1 VGKLLAGEVMKKL
14 FAGLVVLGLSL
25 GTIAAQSQETSQ
37 SGQMMQMKMKGG
49 MSPSAADQGYMEAM
63 QKMHETMM
71 SMEMT
76 GKADVDFA
84 SMMIPHHQSAIDMSK
99 ALLKQEKID
108 PEIKRMAQKIIKDQ
122 EKEIAEF
129 QKWLSK
135 HKE

>member
-1 VGKLLAGEVMKKL
+1 MKQL

-25 GTIAAQSQETSQ
+25 GAVEAQSQETSQ
-37 SGQMMQMKMKGG
+37 SGQMPMMQMKMKSGV
-49 MSPSAADQGYMEAM
+49 SPSAADHGYMEAM
-63 QKMHETMM
+63 QKMNKTMM
-71 SMEMT
+71 NMEMT
-76 GKADVDFA
+76 GKPDADFA
-84 SMMIPHHQSAIDMSK
+84 SMMIAHHQSAIDMSK
-99 ALLKQEKID
+99 VLLKQEKVD

>member
-1 VGKLLAGEVMKKL
+1 MKNL

-25 GTIAAQSQETSQ
+25 GTIAAQSQETTQ
-37 SGQMMQMKMKGG
+37 SGQMPMMQMKMKGG
-49 MSPSAADQGYMEAM
+49 MSPSAADHGYMEAM

-71 SMEMT
+71 NMGMT
-76 GKADVDFA
+76 GKADVDFVG
-84 SMMIPHHQSAIDMSK
+84 MMIPHHQSAIDMSK
-99 ALLKQEKID
+99 VLLKQEKVD